1 MTVFAEH
8 PLFHSLEEL
17 DMLKSWIED
26 STDVCD
32 AKKCLL
38 FYQVFSLAS
47 LLPLAA
53 YFEMKLTGSDR
64 EGKVCLMLVLFEL
77 NNVPRTPA
85 NSLSHPGMKNSAFR
99 ALLCPGRVDLTLRF
113 VQFRAGKNA
122 VVHLKCHFLRE
133 YLMDFDHSFF
143 PGSAKLRSTRY
154 ISMNC

>member
-17 DMLKSWIED
+17 HMLKSWIGE

-38 FYQVFSLAS
+38 FYQIFSLAS

-64 EGKVCLMLVLFEL
+64 EGKVRLMLVLFEL
-77 NNVPRTPA
+77 NNVPQD
-85 NSLSHPGMKNSAFR
+85 S
-99 ALLCPGRVDLTLRF
+99 C
-113 VQFRAGKNA
+113 
-122 VVHLKCHFLRE
+122 
-133 YLMDFDHSFF
+133 
-143 PGSAKLRSTRY
+143 
-154 ISMNC
+154 